1 MHGTTKSMIRPMM
14 PLGKL
19 KQMPQ
24 VQLGQLID
32 NRLPK
37 DCKNKKVRMRKKKA
51 AANNNSST
59 DPIMKHGKLIAQRLY
74 LGLQVSMLGLKI
86 MVINQ
91 MSVHGNQ
98 RLITSLQEM
107 RQLGLWLNLTG
118 HQFSMSLPKDHHQVT
133 QKNLS

>member
-1 MHGTTKSMIRPMM
+1 MHGTTKSMISPMM
-14 PLGKL
+14 LLGKL

-24 VQLGQLID
+24 RGQLID
-32 NRLPK
+32 NQLRK
-37 DCKNKKVRMRKKKA
+37 DFKDKKVRMRKKKA
-51 AANNNSST
+51 ADNISIK
-59 DPIMKHGKLIAQRLY
+59 DPIMNH
-74 LGLQVSMLGLKI
+74 LQVSMLGLKI

-91 MSVHGNQ
+91 MSVHGKQ

>member
-1 MHGTTKSMIRPMM
+1 MM
-14 PLGKL
+14 LLGKL

-24 VQLGQLID
+24 RGQLID
-32 NRLPK
+32 NQLRK
-37 DCKNKKVRMRKKKA
+37 DFKDKKVRMRKKKA
-51 AANNNSST
+51 ADNISIK
-59 DPIMKHGKLIAQRLY
+59 DPIMNH
-74 LGLQVSMLGLKI
+74 LQVSMLGLKI

-91 MSVHGNQ
+91 MSVHGKQ